1 MSRRDLVGAAQMLRR
16 LVRAYARRF
25 VDEGDEPEFAELF
38 ALHEVLDAALV
49 DAAEELRGRGQSWA
63 VIGRSVGMSGEGARR
78 RWGRIAKE
86 KAA

>member
-1 MSRRDLVGAAQMLRR
+1 MSRRDLIGAAQMLRR

-25 VDEGDEPEFAELF
+25 EFEGDEPEFAALF
-38 ALHEVLDAALV
+38 EVHAALE
-49 DAAEELRGRGQSWA
+49 DALVSAAAELRGRGQSWA

-78 RWGRIAKE
+78 RWGREKE